1 MQRSA
6 PRTAL
11 PRATDRLSL
20 GESGLRVSPI
30 CLGITQ
36 RETVAA
42 AYAAGVNYFF
52 VSNDLHWIRYMPL
65 MAGIADL
72 LASGVQRDEIVI
84 AGVSYLHEPLF
95 GYFQFDELISA
106 IPGIERIDVL
116 IAGAVE
122 ASDFISRYEKLV
134 RAKQR
139 KMWGCRAIGASFHS
153 RAAALMAISSDLLDI
168 SYIRYNAAHAGAESE
183 IFPYISLNRRGLLY
197 NFKSMDGNLTES
209 SFQALNLEPRYKCPK
224 PTDGYRFALSRPEL
238 DGLLVAPETPVHV
251 EALASALAAG
261 PLPAARVEYMKKL
274 WQLATGR
281 GEVERA

>member
-20 GESGLRVSPI
+20 GEWAPGQSDLPGDHPAGDRGSRLCRRGELLF
-30 CLGITQ
+30 CQQ
-36 RETVAA
+36 RSALDSL
-42 AYAAGVNYFF
+42 YAPDGR
-52 VSNDLHWIRYMPL
+52 DCR
-65 MAGIADL
+65 L

-209 SFQALNLEPRYKCPK
+209 SFQALNLESRYKCPK